1 MLFWS
6 RYWVKALLALGL
18 AAGAS
23 VCGWA
28 SPRAVGPLHVASPQW
43 QDQVIY
49 FLMTDRFD
57 DGDARNND
65 QGAGEYD
72 PQRATHYSGGDLRGV
87 LRRLDYIRGLG
98 ATAVWITPPVANQ
111 WINPSGTYGGY
122 HGYWA
127 HHFKRVDTHLG
138 SLADYQAL
146 SRALHARGMYLVQD
160 IVLNHTGDYF
170 YYGPNY
176 DASDPSR
183 DFRRQDRSPPVAAPT
198 QAPFHLN
205 DARRADHRRAGIYHW
220 TPDVKDYSQRHQE
233 LNFQMSGLDDLNT
246 ENPRV
251 RRALRDSYGHWIR
264 QAGVDAFRV
273 DTAFYVPPDLVRD
286 FLFARDPR
294 APGVMEVARRT
305 GRHNFF
311 VFGEGFA
318 TDKPGAQVQSRK
330 IESYMTDEHGQAL
343 MPGML
348 NFPLYG
354 ALTDV
359 LARGRPAAQLGDR
372 IERMMRVHARP
383 HLMPTFVDNHD
394 VDRFLAA
401 GSPAALQQAL
411 LSIFTL
417 PGIPTIYYGTEQGFT
432 RPRSSMFAAG
442 HGSQGR
448 DHFDTTAALYRTI
461 ASLAQLR
468 REHRVFSRGTPQ
480 VLWAQ
485 SAGPGAVAW
494 RMTHGSDSALVVL
507 NTADRPTLL
516 DAMSTPWAPGSV
528 LQGLWSSA
536 PDLPAT
542 GHTTASAARHTAPAD
557 VTVGPQGQVSLLLPP
572 RAAWVWR
579 LSGGTA
585 AERDAAPAAASTAW
599 AGAALEMVAQP
610 AQRVYTQDF
619 DVVATAAATGLAQ
632 TAVPGQSWRAVV
644 DGDVSHAVAL
654 QPGSDGLW
662 RARIDTSA
670 MMDPQVEH
678 RVVLWQ
684 ADAPSLSVSAPIT
697 FSVRR
702 DWRLVADVTDPPGD
716 DWGPQGRYTYPTDP
730 GWGSHRQMDLRRV
743 QVLTAGGALRLS
755 LTMHDITT
763 QWNPANGF
771 DHVAFTVFIEL
782 PGASEGATVM
792 PLQSAQLPAG
802 MRWHRRLRVHG
813 WTNALFDP
821 RGASA
826 QNEGSPL
833 GFGAHI
839 EVDRTTRTVHLTVP
853 ASALGRLT
861 SLSGA
866 RVYVTTWDYDGGY
879 RALLPQAAGFSMG
892 GRVAP
897 NDALIMDDTPIITIP

>member
-1 MLFWS
+1 MPQRSHYLLKS
-6 RYWVKALLALGL
+6 LLAVGMALGMGISDS
-18 AAGAS
+18 AGTGAR
-23 VCGWA
+23 GA
-28 SPRAVGPLHVASPQW
+28 LHVPSPQW

-72 PQRATHYSGGDLRGV
+72 PSRPSHYSGGDLRGV

-127 HHFKRVDTHLG
+127 HHFKQVDRHLG
-138 SLADYQAL
+138 TLTDYQAL

-170 YYGPNY
+170 YYGPQY
-176 DASDPSR
+176 HPSQPAR

-198 QAPFHLN
+198 QSPFDLN
-205 DARRADHRRAGIYHW
+205 DARRPDHRRAGIYHW
-220 TPDVKDYSQRHQE
+220 TPDVSDFSQRHQE

-273 DTAFYVPPDLVRD
+273 DTAFYVPTDFVRD
-286 FLFARDPR
+286 FLFSRDPK

-305 GRHNFF
+305 GRQHFF
-311 VFGEGFA
+311 VFGEGFGI
-318 TDKPGAQVQSRK
+318 DKPAAQVQSKK
-330 IESYMTDEHGQAL
+330 IEGYMTDEQGRAV

-354 ALTDV
+354 ALGDV
-359 LARGRPAAQLGDR
+359 LARGRPAAELGDR

-394 VDRFLAA
+394 VDRFLAG

-411 LSIFTL
+411 LALFTL

-432 RPRSSMFAAG
+432 RPRASMFAAG

-448 DHFDTTAALYRTI
+448 DHFDTSAPLYRTI
-461 ASLAQLR
+461 ASLAQMR
-468 REHRVFSRGTPQ
+468 RDHRVFSRGVPQ
-480 VLWAQ
+480 VLWGQ
-485 SAGPGAVAW
+485 SAGPGALAW
-494 RMTHGSDSALVVL
+494 RMVQGEDSALVVL

-516 DAMSTPWAPGSV
+516 DALPTPWAPGTV
-528 LQGLWSSA
+528 LRGLWSHATEPTTTDATAAAVPHA
-536 PDLPAT
+536 P
-542 GHTTASAARHTAPAD
+542 PAD
-557 VTVGPQGQVSLLLPP
+557 LTVGAQGHVQLLLPP

-579 LSGGTA
+579 AIS
-585 AERDAAPAAASTAW
+585 APAAAAK
-599 AGAALEMVAQP
+599 AAQAQPPEATVPARVVAQP
-610 AQRVYTQDF
+610 AQRVHTQDF
-619 DVVATAAATGLAQ
+619 DVVASVMPLPAGSAAT
-632 TAVPGQSWRAVV
+632 PRPSWRAVV
-644 DGDVSHAVAL
+644 DGDVNQAVAL
-654 QPGSDGLW
+654 QPGPDGVW

-670 MMDPQVEH
+670 MIDPQVEH

-684 ADAPSLSVSAPIT
+684 TDAPTLTVSAPLT
-697 FSVRR
+697 FQVRR
-702 DWRLVADVTDPPGD
+702 DWQLAADVADPPGD
-716 DWGPQGRYTYPTDP
+716 DRGPQGRYTYPTDA

-743 QVLTAGGALRLS
+743 QVHTAAGAMRLS
-755 LTMHDITT
+755 LTMNEITT
-763 QWNPANGF
+763 TWNPTNGF

-782 PGASEGATVM
+782 PGAEQGATAM

-813 WTNALFDP
+813 WTNALFDA

-826 QNEGSPL
+826 QHEGTPL
-833 GFGAHI
+833 GAGARI
-839 EVDRTTRTVHLTVP
+839 EVDRAAHTVHLTLP
-853 ASALGRLT
+853 ASALGRLA

-866 RVYVTTWDYDGGY
+866 RVYVTTWDYDGSY

-892 GRVAP
+892 GRTAP
-897 NDALIMDDTPIITIP
+897 DDALIMDDTPVITLP

>member
-1 MLFWS
+1 MPLS
-6 RYWVKALLALGL
+6 SPSLIRCVLAVGL
-18 AAGAS
+18 AMGVAS
-23 VCGWA
+23 TDSA
-28 SPRAVGPLHVASPQW
+28 SPARSGALHVPSPQW

-57 DGDARNND
+57 DGDPRNND
-65 QGAGEYD
+65 QKAGEFD

-111 WINPSGTYGGY
+111 WMNPTGTYGGY

-127 HHFKRVDTHLG
+127 QHFKRVDPHLG
-138 SLADYQAL
+138 TLGDYQAL
-146 SRALHARGMYLVQD
+146 SRALHARGMYLIQD

-170 YYGPNY
+170 YYGPQY
-176 DASDPSR
+176 DPSDPAR

-220 TPDVKDYSQRHQE
+220 TPDVSDYSQRHQE

-273 DTAFYVPPDLVRD
+273 DTAFYVPQDLVRD
-286 FLFARDPR
+286 FLFSRDSQ

-305 GRHNFF
+305 GRQNFL
-311 VFGEGFA
+311 VFGEGFGI
-318 TDKPGAQVQSRK
+318 DKPGAQTQAQK
-330 IESYMTDEHGQAL
+330 IESYMSDEQGRPL

-354 ALTDV
+354 ALGDV
-359 LARGRPAAQLGDR
+359 LARGRPAAELGDR
-372 IERMMRVHARP
+372 ISRMMQVHARP

-394 VDRFLAA
+394 VDRFLAG

-411 LSIFTL
+411 VALFTL
-417 PGIPTIYYGTEQGFT
+417 PGIPTLYYGTEQGFT
-432 RPRSSMFAAG
+432 RPRASMFAAG

-448 DHFDTTAALYRTI
+448 DHFDVNAPLYRTI
-461 ASLAQLR
+461 ASLTQLR

-494 RMTHGSDSALVVL
+494 RMVHGQDSALVVL

-516 DAMSTPWAPGSV
+516 DALPTPWAPGTV
-528 LQGLWSSA
+528 LRGLWSHA
-536 PDLPAT
+536 PDLT
-542 GHTTASAARHTAPAD
+542 VSGSTAPTAARHGPPAD
-557 VTVGPQGQVSLLLPP
+557 LTVGPQGQVSLLLPA

-579 LSGGTA
+579 PLPDPSRQQA
-585 AERDAAPAAASTAW
+585 QALAPATQRPAW
-599 AGAALEMVAQP
+599 QVVMQP
-610 AQRVYTQDF
+610 PQRAHTQDF
-619 DVVATAAATGLAQ
+619 EVMVSAPPRAQ
-632 TAVPGQSWRAVV
+632 DAVGQPGRSWRAVV
-644 DGDVSHAVAL
+644 DGDVTHAVPL
-654 QPGSDGLW
+654 QPGPDGAW

-670 MMDPQVEH
+670 MMNPEVEH

-684 ADAPSLSVSAPIT
+684 ADAPTLSVSEPLT
-697 FSVRR
+697 FQVRR
-702 DWRLVADVTDPPGD
+702 DWRLVADVADPLGD
-716 DWGPQGRYTYPTDP
+716 DRGPQGRYAYPTDP
-730 GWGSHRQMDLRRV
+730 GWGARRQMDLRRV
-743 QVLTAGGALRLS
+743 QLHTAGGALRLS
-755 LTMHDITT
+755 LTMNEITT
-763 QWNPANGF
+763 SWNPANGF
-771 DHVAFTVFIEL
+771 DHVAFTVFVEL
-782 PGASEGATVM
+782 PGVPEGATVM
-792 PLQSAQLPAG
+792 PLQSAQLPMG

-813 WTNALFDP
+813 WTNALFDA
-821 RGASA
+821 RGAHA
-826 QNEGSPL
+826 QHEGTPL
-833 GFGAHI
+833 GVGAHI
-839 EVDRTTRTVHLTVP
+839 EVDRSTHTVHLTLP
-853 ASALGRLT
+853 SSALGRVA

-879 RALLPQAAGFSMG
+879 RALLPQPAGFSMG
-892 GRVAP
+892 GRATP
-897 NDALIMDDTPIITIP
+897 DDPLIMDDTPIIVVP